1 MQSRPARLSVE
12 EVWVVEV
19 VVWVEEEV
27 WVVSRSEG
35 AGVTSEEVDG
45 QTTSSTIRHV
55 LRRCESTS
63 AAWALASTALEM
75 ELELAMRRMNDL
87 HSRATRGDGRRIH
100 FSTPRVP
107 NFDTQMSDSCFH
119 THTAN
124 RTIKANT
131 QRVRVTA
138 LLTFCILLC
147 MKNLG

>member
-1 MQSRPARLSVE
+1 V
-12 EVWVVEV
+12 VWVVV
-19 VVWVEEEV
+19 
-27 WVVSRSEG
+27 VVSRSEG

-63 AAWALASTALEM
+63 TSAS
-75 ELELAMRRMNDL
+75 ELELELELELAAMRRMNDL